1 MSFHDFWHLSYKC
14 NLLSIPNNRHV
25 ISNPIYLGVFPEERI
40 NERTKGAWRNS
51 SDVIPMEL
59 QSCSVSI
66 TVFASGIHAQCNLG
80 QEVIK
85 LEHSEFKIDCL
96 MRSCLEEFPHGL
108 MVPIPEPLLWFHY
121 LFFMQSVHLLESH
134 FDQYFRVLFISSF
147 TLKCLNSFVLSQFMH
162 K

>member
-40 NERTKGAWRNS
+40 NERTKGAWRNP

-59 QSCSVSI
+59 KSCSVSI

-108 MVPIPEPLLWFHY
+108 TVPRTSPMIL
-121 LFFMQSVHLLESH
+121 
-134 FDQYFRVLFISSF
+134 LFIFHAIDAFIVISF
-147 TLKCLNSFVLSQFMH
+147 WPVLSNIFVSFSCPH
-162 K
+162 AP